1 MQYFFI
7 IFTSLLSTI
16 VKLSIYRLLR
26 SIIQYRCNVFV
37 SEARIALEIKTI
49 ATNYYRI
56 SFLRL
61 FPNLLA
67 SLWWFCHLLNL
78 ANMKS
83 QLIYTSPFPISDFF
97 IAVVVSRD
105 CTQFVANWR
114 TTFLG
119 HSLWVRF
126 ELVLGWSRLGAE
138 AETVA

>member
-1 MQYFFI
+1 M
-7 IFTSLLSTI
+7 
-16 VKLSIYRLLR
+16 LLR

-83 QLIYTSPFPISDFF
+83 QPNLHISLPDF
-97 IAVVVSRD
+97 R
-105 CTQFVANWR
+105 
-114 TTFLG
+114 FL
-119 HSLWVRF
+119 HRRR
-126 ELVLGWSRLGAE
+126 RL
-138 AETVA
+138 